1 MKFSLTLLGMF
12 LFAKL
17 VLQNLYA
24 QISRAQLY
32 GCLLPR
38 QFPRGL
44 NQASVQAFPFII
56 NSTCTDV
63 Y

>member
-17 VLQNLYA
+17 VLQNLYS
-24 QISRAQLY
+24 QVSRAQLY
-32 GCLLPR
+32 ESLLPQR
-38 QFPRGL
+38 FPRGL
-44 NQASVQAFPFII
+44 NQALVQLFPFSFELS
-56 NSTCTDV
+56 STNV